1 MIERVGS
8 GVCAD
13 ARAEN
18 VEVMAV
24 KMDRVQDGDGPDV
37 ASDFLDDPVVPL
49 YTQVSQALT
58 VKVSDMVLLTWRP
71 VGRDIRFS
79 LEG

>member
-1 MIERVGS
+1 MERVGS
-8 GVCAD
+8 GACAD

-24 KMDRVQDGDGPDV
+24 EMDRVQDGDGPDV
-37 ASDFLDDPVVPL
+37 ASSFLDDSVVSL

-58 VKVSDMVLLTWRP
+58 VKVSHMVPLTRPP
-71 VGRDIRFS
+71 VGRDIF
-79 LEG
+79 LGL